1 MLHNLKVTKRLF
13 AVRGHHSLLWPNNTA
28 FARSQRG
35 YFGTKDVIIEDHQ
48 KVIYA
53 KVGTAFESNR
63 GAICRQKSSDFIVD
77 RGYNI
82 IEVVKGLFVTKGSHS
97 MLLQKATSI

>member
-1 MLHNLKVTKRLF
+1 MLQNLEVTKRLF
-13 AVRGHHSLLWPNNTA
+13 AARGHHSLLWPNNTA

-53 KVGTAFESNR
+53 KVGTVCCSQRPQHLRVTEGLFADKSHQILLWTE
-63 GAICRQKSSDFIVD
+63 AIILLRLS
-77 RGYNI
+77 RGY
-82 IEVVKGLFVTKGSHS
+82 L
-97 MLLQKATSI
+97 